1 MGNVVSCIKSIH
13 RIFQGSISLCLIFFC
28 LGIFFIQRDCS
39 TDPVIHKSMT
49 ERNFCLFIIGIT
61 ELERISI
68 FLISDI
74 TSRSLDFFYIIRKS
88 HWKICFK
95 CCFSISTSNC
105 SLNQSIF
112 FYRYFSICCFHIL
125 CCKQGKIPSRKCIV
139 SIFVFLYHLHH
150 CFLTIICK
158 SSL

>member
-74 TSRSLDFFYIIRKS
+74 ISRSLDFFYIIRKS

-112 FYRYFSICCFHIL
+112 FYCYFSIHSFHIL
-125 CCKQGKIPSRKCIV
+125 RCKQSKMPSG
-139 SIFVFLYHLHH
+139 
-150 CFLTIICK
+150 
-158 SSL
+158 